1 MNRTCY
7 VFTVKWLTMG
17 FKQCRYVNDKKRKN
31 MIVTKLLFGFLIKN
45 KTLILKN
52 KIPVFLVDAMQSARY
67 CYASDPL

>member
-52 KIPVFLVDAMQSARY
+52 KIPVFLVDALQSASASD
-67 CYASDPL
+67 ASDPL